1 MHASSILLSFSSTQQ
16 PSCTQAVLQIQGHMY
31 LLGMR
36 VQHVSRIQECR
47 VDSEHAKQ
55 HSTSCCPERS
65 TKDNEKALQAV
76 VLVVFLDFENVIHVC
91 GLEYLFQNQELPT
104 PHRSRRQMENNGQET
119 SEAMKVNV

>member
-1 MHASSILLSFSSTQQ
+1 MSMQALLWPVVAAHSNLLVHRHWHWQS
-16 PSCTQAVLQIQGHMY
+16 ALQIQGHMY
-31 LLGMR
+31 LLGVR

-47 VDSEHAKQ
+47 VDSQHAEQ

-91 GLEYLFQNQELPT
+91 GLECLF
-104 PHRSRRQMENNGQET
+104 
-119 SEAMKVNV
+119 